1 MSEHFDVVVVGS
13 GFGGSVMAYEL
24 AKAKMKVCLLE
35 RGQAFPPG
43 SFPRSPR
50 EVARNFWDPSERLY
64 GMFDLWS
71 FRKSEAVVAS
81 GLGGGSLIYANVLIR
96 KPAAWFER
104 DLAGGARGPWPLSY
118 TALEPHYEEV
128 ERMLGGQ
135 VYPSSDLPKEAT
147 TKARAFAEAAAK
159 VGLNPYYPLLGVS
172 FANPGRRPAMG
183 EPIRE
188 TEPNLHNAP
197 RSTCRHCGECDIGCN
212 YGSKNSLDF
221 NYLSAA
227 KRLGTD
233 CRTLCEVRSISP
245 IDHSDPSRGY
255 EVSYVRHTPLA
266 QMPSSHLPLDVMTCD
281 RLILCAGTLGTSYL
295 LLKNHH
301 RFPRI
306 SHLLGS
312 GYSTNGDLLAF
323 VMRCRDGTSRPPQPR
338 VLDPS
343 RGPVITTSAQ
353 IDFGPGR
360 GGMIQDA
367 GYPEFVNW
375 LVEASDMGGVMPRAL
390 RFVINRIH
398 AWWSASPRSEF
409 GFEIAKL
416 LGPAALSSS
425 SLPLLGMG
433 CDKAD
438 GRLRLRKAQRG
449 SAYLDVDWTSR
460 HSAECFDTLTEWCR
474 KIAVEMG
481 GSLASN
487 PLTRYLQ
494 RIITVHPL
502 GGCPMGKDAHSGV
515 VGTDGEVFHYPNL
528 YIADGSIMPGPVGA
542 NPSLTIAAMSRL
554 IAQGIIDRR
563 NGSNTPQEGLR
574 HDQ

>member
-1 MSEHFDVVVVGS
+1 
-13 GFGGSVMAYEL
+13 
-24 AKAKMKVCLLE
+24 
-35 RGQAFPPG
+35 
-43 SFPRSPR
+43 
-50 EVARNFWDPSERLY
+50 
-64 GMFDLWS
+64 
-71 FRKSEAVVAS
+71 
-81 GLGGGSLIYANVLIR
+81 
-96 KPAAWFER
+96 
-104 DLAGGARGPWPLSY
+104 
-118 TALEPHYEEV
+118 
-128 ERMLGGQ
+128 
-135 VYPSSDLPKEAT
+135 
-147 TKARAFAEAAAK
+147 
-159 VGLNPYYPLLGVS
+159 
-172 FANPGRRPAMG
+172 
-183 EPIRE
+183 
-188 TEPNLHNAP
+188 
-197 RSTCRHCGECDIGCN
+197 
-212 YGSKNSLDF
+212 
-221 NYLSAA
+221 
-227 KRLGTD
+227 
-233 CRTLCEVRSISP
+233 
-245 IDHSDPSRGY
+245 
-255 EVSYVRHTPLA
+255 
-266 QMPSSHLPLDVMTCD
+266 
-281 RLILCAGTLGTSYL
+281 

-481 GSLASN
+481 GTLASN